1 MANDSSTGGYLT
13 PDATPSPIE
22 DGALDAAF
30 QKAIV
35 GITGLAG
42 SMVRP
47 RWQEKPPKQPEPS
60 VDWCAF
66 GVSSQIPDA
75 GPHILHV
82 GAGSGIDELR
92 RHEEIDVI
100 ATFYGPLCK
109 SFAARLRDGLGL
121 PQNIEE
127 LKASGIALIDA
138 GTIRSVPELVNQQWI
153 RRADIT
159 LRFRRAVT
167 RSYAIRNILAADVHL
182 FDDTGH
188 LDEFVQV
195 P

>member
-1 MANDSSTGGYLT
+1 MPNSSATGGYLT

-22 DGALDAAF
+22 DAALDAAF

-35 GITGLAG
+35 GITALPGN
-42 SMVRP
+42 MVRP

-60 VDWCAF
+60 VNWCAF
-66 GVSSQIPDA
+66 GVTSQIPDA
-75 GPHILHV
+75 GPHIQHV
-82 GAGSGIDELR
+82 SADPGNDTLR
-92 RHEEIDVI
+92 RHEEIDVL
-100 ATFYGPLCK
+100 ATFYGPLAK
-109 SFAARLRDGLGL
+109 QYAAILRDGFGI

-127 LKASGIALIDA
+127 LKASGIAFIDA
-138 GTIRSVPELVNQQWI
+138 GDIRPVPELVNQQWI
-153 RRADIT
+153 RRADIQ

-167 RSYAIRNILAADVHL
+167 RSYAIRNILAADAHL
-182 FDDTGH
+182 FDDTGR